1 MSFNTSFLQVMNG
14 TAADWAAADK
24 LIPSGFIGR
33 NSTTGVCRIG
43 TDLPFSQSLLFFA
56 PPIFRRLSS
65 IFSSSSNVR
74 SNVTGA
80 FFNCEAGRSYKIEI
94 NAIHQTAALTTG
106 GSMGLVM
113 PTGTGSI
120 VGHQRSGISNLVV
133 ATETAAPLRDISS
146 SSTLAGSFMS
156 SPSVIAINSPHHWFV
171 SAIFTCATAGSVQ
184 LQWGS
189 EVNGSAT
196 QLNIGSSMLVTLLN

>member
-1 MSFNTSFLQVMNG
+1 MNTGLLQYMNG
-14 TAADWAAADK
+14 STAEWLDNDRV
-24 LIPSGFIGR
+24 IPSGFMGR
-33 NSTTGVCRIG
+33 DSTTGVCRIG
-43 TDLPFSQSLLFFA
+43 TELPFSQSTLFFA
-56 PPIFRRLSS
+56 PPIFRRLTS
-65 IFSSSSNVR
+65 IFPSSSNVR
-74 SNVTGA
+74 ANVPGA
-80 FFNCEAGRSYKIEI
+80 VFNCEAGRSYKIEI

-133 ATETAAPLRDISS
+133 ATETAAPLTAISS
-146 SSTLAGSFMS
+146 VSTLAGSFMS
-156 SPSVIAINSPHHWFV
+156 SPSVIAINTPHHWFV

-196 QLNIGSSMLVTLLN
+196 QLNVGSSMLVTLLN